1 MNIATQGWW
10 CRSLQW
16 FCDGDG
22 VSRSGQVAP
31 EIGDTWALTL
41 AWSLVIGVGCIVYDR
56 WRKTTAAPPSPKA

>member
-1 MNIATQGWW
+1 MNIATQHWF

-16 FCDGDG
+16 FCDGEA

-41 AWSLVIGVGCIVYDR
+41 GLALVIGVCCLVGDQVR
-56 WRKTTAAPPSPKA
+56 RVR